1 MERREQTEAYVVDEG
16 GILLGKLNIHQAI
29 SCGDDTVNT
38 HMDKNPA
45 LLYADDSLKQAMIK
59 VSDFVGESLP
69 VVHKKSTQ
77 MAGSIAEGELFQA
90 VIDVQSQARTIE
102 RD

>member
-1 MERREQTEAYVVDEG
+1 M
-16 GILLGKLNIHQAI
+16 GKLSIYQAI
-29 SCGDDTVNT
+29 SCGDDAVKT
-38 HMDKNPA
+38 HMDKNPT
-45 LLYADDSLKQAMIK
+45 LLYSDDSLKQAMIK

-69 VVHKKSTQ
+69 IVHRKSTQ
-77 MAGSIAEGELFQA
+77 MTGSIAEGELFQA